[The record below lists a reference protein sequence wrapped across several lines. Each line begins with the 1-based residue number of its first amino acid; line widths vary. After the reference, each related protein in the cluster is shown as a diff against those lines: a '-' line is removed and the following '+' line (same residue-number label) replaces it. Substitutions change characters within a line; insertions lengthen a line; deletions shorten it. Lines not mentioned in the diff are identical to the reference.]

1 MAERDDEVCGIR
13 TASGT
18 GLHVRRDGHSEWR
31 SGDITLAQN
40 ANSSGTLIIG
50 NDATSPASAP
60 GSINAATITMGA
72 GAAEI
77 DFNHTSTNYVFSP
90 SVSFLPVDRHLFPAP
105 SSFASCFFR
114 FGDSSSFGLFIPPA
128 LRQDHATGI

>member
-1 MAERDDEVCGIR
+1 MKFAELERQ
-13 TASGT
+13 AAPAFMSGGT
-18 GLHVRRDGHSEWR
+18 VTVNGG

-90 SVSFLPVDRHLFPAP
+90 SVSFLSVDRQASFPAP

-114 FGDSSSFGLFIPPA
+114 FGDSSSVGLFIPPA